1 MIHQIMHSHV
11 AVAPAADSAERC
23 AALPEA
29 QECGDYSRARAC
41 PSRWGGQPHLRK
53 SLRGTFSCSF
63 PMKGESPKRPQTRLF
78 SVQAIAQRPQRVEP
92 FIKSST
98 FFALV
103 TEFREEFSGSPDP
116 LPQNP
121 QERGIEGSSA
131 GSHTDNQTR
140 SMYDIILRDSEAM
153 RIASAASAFPKH
165 YYSQKFLLER
175 LQDYWGDQ
183 LKNPLL
189 LARLHRNVTVDGR
202 YLAIPT
208 EQYLDI
214 TTWGQANDIWIKVAQ
229 ELGEQALC
237 LALHNAGLKP
247 HDLGALLFTTVT
259 GIASPSIDALLI
271 NRMGLPANIRRTP
284 IFGLGCVAGA
294 AGIARAAD
302 YVRAYPSQAAALVSV
317 ELCSLTLQRED
328 LEVANLISSGLF
340 ADGSAA
346 VIVTGAEFE
355 SPGSEISGPKILA
368 TRSIFYPGTEEM
380 MGWNISEKGFRIV
393 LSTEVPNLIR
403 QNLGRDVDAFLAD
416 NGYRRSDLRSWVL
429 HTGGPKVL
437 EACSTALGLHHGQLD
452 ASWDCLRK
460 VGNLSSAS
468 VLVVLEDV
476 MKHRRPEPGAMGL
489 LAAMGPGFCS
499 ELLLLQW

>member
-1 MIHQIMHSHV
+1 
-11 AVAPAADSAERC
+11 
-23 AALPEA
+23 
-29 QECGDYSRARAC
+29 
-41 PSRWGGQPHLRK
+41 
-53 SLRGTFSCSF
+53 
-63 PMKGESPKRPQTRLF
+63 
-78 SVQAIAQRPQRVEP
+78 
-92 FIKSST
+92 
-98 FFALV
+98 
-103 TEFREEFSGSPDP
+103 
-116 LPQNP
+116 
-121 QERGIEGSSA
+121 
-131 GSHTDNQTR
+131 
-140 SMYDIILRDSEAM
+140 MYDIILMDSEAM

-165 YYSQKFLLER
+165 YYSQKVLLER
-175 LQDYWGDQ
+175 LQDYWGDE

-202 YLAIPT
+202 YLAIPA

-214 TTWGQANDIWIKVAQ
+214 KTWGQANDIWIKVAQ

-328 LEVANLISSGLF
+328 LSVANLISSGLF

-355 SPGSEISGPKILA
+355 SSGSQISGPKILA
-368 TRSIFYPGTEEM
+368 TRSVFYPSTEEM

-393 LSTEVPNLIR
+393 LSTQVPNLIR
-403 QNLGRDVDAFLAD
+403 QTLGRDVDAFLAD
-416 NGYRRSDLRSWVL
+416 NGYRRADLQSWVL

-437 EACSTALGLHHGQLD
+437 EACATALGLHNGQLD

-476 MKHRRPEPGAMGL
+476 IKHRRPEPGAMGL